1 MRRCVHARV
10 RRLRAR
16 LRATRRAEGRERAVE
31 RGAGQLARGEGAHH
45 VRLCALLVTCV
56 AGIFPIFN

>member
-10 RRLRAR
+10 RGLRAR
-16 LRATRRAEGRERAVE
+16 LRAARRVGRERAVE